1 MCRFLIQAKYSSGA
15 WARMLKVADD
25 RTKAARI
32 LYESLGGSLESM
44 YWDVEHGLAVAV
56 VELPDSVS
64 AAAVITAL
72 SRTGSFT
79 AVEVHELLTQEQLHD
94 ALMLA
99 RSVRD
104 VYSPPGSAAID
115 AGTVR

>member
-1 MCRFLIQAKYSSGA
+1 MNRFLIQAKYSSGA

-25 RTKAARI
+25 RTTAARK
-32 LYESLGGSLESM
+32 LYESLGGSLEWM
-44 YWDVEHGLAVAV
+44 YWDVENCIAFVVA
-56 VELPDSVS
+56 ELPDSVS

-79 AVEVHELLTQEQLHD
+79 TVEVHELLTQEQIHD